1 MNLLEALSLDP
12 NEANRQEHLDFG
24 NNTNKKD
31 LLELINNDDPIDLLT
46 IQANKILNDIKRMI
60 GIKLKEERIKEID
73 DNFITSLK
81 KMIIICNNE
90 ISKEYL
96 TELSYVY
103 YATYNNT
110 LNLYYEMTETRNR
123 LYYFMLEEKF
133 YNSVNIIDEYDW
145 SRYDPSTL
153 EMLELSY
160 RNGIF
165 DQMIEILK
173 INPDFNVMGLA
184 ETDNI
189 LKKEYFNELIDTFGL
204 EGVAKGNFATIV
216 YAIDEV
222 KDYVKEL
229 RTINPNIIFDDYILV
244 EKAVINNFDIQRIAF
259 FTEEDK
265 RYLNKASEE
274 TSISGFNMVC
284 GYYNKLLDYIE
295 DDNHRDFID
304 EYGVIEY
311 LALNNSLPPEL
322 YFKLTSDE
330 IEELDELIKSHL
342 NKLHWSEF
350 SFGEGRNI
358 NSFIKKLTKKYG
370 NQKIKKLKR

>member
-12 NEANRQEHLDFG
+12 NEVNRQEPLDFG
-24 NNTNKKD
+24 NNTNKKE

-60 GIKLKEERIKEID
+60 GIKLKEERTKEID

-81 KMIIICNNE
+81 KMIVICNNE
-90 ISKEYL
+90 ISKAYL

-133 YNSVNIIDEYDW
+133 YNSINVIDEYDW

-165 DQMIEILK
+165 EQMIEILK

-184 ETDNI
+184 GTDNI

-204 EGVAKGNFATIV
+204 EVVAKGEL
-216 YAIDEV
+216 AIILWSLREF
-222 KDYVKEL
+222 KDYIKEI
-229 RTINPNIIFDDYILV
+229 RTINPNIIFENYVLFRD
-244 EKAVINNFDIQRIAF
+244 EVINNFDVQRVAS
-259 FTEEDK
+259 FTEKDK
-265 RYLNKASEE
+265 SFLNKASEK
-274 TSISGFNMVC
+274 TSESGFNMVC

-322 YFKLTSDE
+322 YLKLTSVE
-330 IEELDELIKSHL
+330 IEELDELIKYCLVTSYFSDIAFSNMRSL
-342 NKLHWSEF
+342 NSY
-350 SFGEGRNI
+350 
-358 NSFIKKLTKKYG
+358 IKKLTKKYG